1 MERIET
7 LADTLAIWDK
17 QIAEENACISFIRAY
32 ANQRYDRGWSS
43 VVEAFTDGDIL
54 EYLSDAKFDVPK
66 AIKAIQEWL
75 DLRAEMND
83 NCQF

>member
-17 QIAEENACISFIRAY
+17 QIAEEEMIEFVRLH
-32 ANQRYDRGWSS
+32 ANTNYNKGWD
-43 VVEAFTDGDIL
+43 VIVECWADGDIL
-54 EYLSDAKFDVPK
+54 EYLSEAKFDMAK
-66 AIKAIQEWL
+66 TLKAIQEWL